1 MANPAKQLIEA
12 GFVLEVI
19 EGGGLGVTP
28 RAKLTD
34 EWSRFIRAN
43 KPQILASL
51 IEAANDGDLI
61 EAPAPNPYRLDGLP
75 GDGIPTA
82 PDWQGLPDP
91 DEPGVSRAERFRRLS
106 ERYFLHS
113 MECDHCC
120 AAGRGYGA
128 RCDVGQPLWAAT
140 QSAPVPWSH
149 Y

>member
-61 EAPAPNPYRLDGLP
+61 EAPAPNPEPPSVRTP
-75 GDGIPTA
+75 A
-82 PDWQGLPDP
+82 PPPAPAKRTYPLPDREL
-91 DEPGVSRAERFRRLS
+91 DRLYL
-106 ERYFLHS
+106 RHHWG
-113 MECDHCC
+113 CPTCI
-120 AAGRGYGA
+120 AAGKRGGT
-128 RCDVGQPLWAAT
+128 RCAVGLTLNMVAT
-140 QSAPVPWSH
+140 GQTLPMS
-149 Y
+149 